1 MKIPP
6 RSSPCLVLVVVVG
19 SLKETIIIVRCCFV
33 IVLGDFIRGKW
44 KEESVESW
52 ACEMAE
58 KEKEKSAAM
67 TAVRS
72 ILTYCQ
78 VYAAVLC

>member
-6 RSSPCLVLVVVVG
+6 RSSLRLVSVVVVG

-33 IVLGDFIRGKW
+33 IVLSDFVRGKW

-52 ACEMAE
+52 AARGL
-58 KEKEKSAAM
+58 KKKKKN
-67 TAVRS
+67 RPR
-72 ILTYCQ
+72 
-78 VYAAVLC
+78 